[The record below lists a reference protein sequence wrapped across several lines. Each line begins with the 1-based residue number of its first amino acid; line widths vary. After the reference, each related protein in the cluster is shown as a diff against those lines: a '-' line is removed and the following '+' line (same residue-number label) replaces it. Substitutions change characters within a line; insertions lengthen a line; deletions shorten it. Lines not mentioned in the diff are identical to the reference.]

1 MNTRL
6 VLDIIILQ
14 LEYCGDNL
22 PGSRASFLLTITES
36 LISSKHCYITPLPKN
51 VMALSVLRKSTSHL
65 LRFQGYYFDHN
76 LLLGELKTFIFTS
89 L

>member
-1 MNTRL
+1 MSDFLFSFISMNTRL

-51 VMALSVLRKSTSHL
+51 VMALSVLRKKYISFTEISRL
-65 LRFQGYYFDHN
+65 LF
-76 LLLGELKTFIFTS
+76 
-89 L
+89 

>member
-1 MNTRL
+1 MSDFLFSFISMNTRL

-36 LISSKHCYITPLPKN
+36 LISSKRCYITPLPKN
-51 VMALSVLRKSTSHL
+51 VMALSVLRKKYISFTEISRL
-65 LRFQGYYFDHN
+65 LF
-76 LLLGELKTFIFTS
+76 
-89 L
+89 